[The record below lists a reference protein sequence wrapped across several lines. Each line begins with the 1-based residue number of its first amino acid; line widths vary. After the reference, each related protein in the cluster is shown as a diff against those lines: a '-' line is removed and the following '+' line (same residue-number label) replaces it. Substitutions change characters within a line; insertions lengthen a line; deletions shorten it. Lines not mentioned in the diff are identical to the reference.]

1 MSATM
6 HRFVPKCPGR
16 PSTLPAGHSFT
27 HESRHADDEEPI
39 HAPSKYF
46 AQLTQCCG
54 PAAVQPLGAH
64 TWSHARQAVPDQKC
78 IDGHCDTH
86 TPLAS
91 LAFLHSWHSDGLG
104 PSHVTGPPAGC
115 VLHSEEQGRQTQ
127 YAFSAQMS
135 LGRLPKYPC
144 GHSLLPATHFPLSSG
159 SVNNRVF
166 TPRHMLHPV
175 APRMVFAPVQPGGVP
190 FHGTHRSLHFVQME
204 PGMVASSP

>member
-1 MSATM
+1 VEQS
-6 HRFVPKCPGR
+6 
-16 PSTLPAGHSFT
+16 PS
-27 HESRHADDEEPI
+27 ESQSVHPVLR
-39 HAPSKYF
+39 
-46 AQLTQCCG
+46 
-54 PAAVQPLGAH
+54 PLGPQQLPP
-64 TWSHARQAVPDQKC
+64 R
-78 IDGHCDTH
+78 H
-86 TPLAS
+86 TPLVHWLEEEHDPPS
-91 LAFLHSWHSDGLG
+91 DFRAFLYSWHSDGLG

-144 GHSLLPATHFPLSSG
+144 GHSLLPATQFPLSSG
-159 SVNNRVF
+159 SVGNRVF

-190 FHGTHRSLHFVQME
+190 FHDTHRSLHFVQME